1 MPNGKQSSELKI
13 GGIAFLAGII
23 ATLVAA
29 YAVVVRKRSLSNGIR
44 PEFGGY
50 DEAIGI

>member
-1 MPNGKQSSELKI
+1 MSNREHSLGLKI

-29 YAVVVRKRSLSNGIR
+29 YAVVARKRSLSSGIR
-44 PEFGGY
+44 PDFGGY